1 MYGYILIIIA
11 LLFIIYAQYYM
22 KYKNDY
28 QILQVHL
35 EGLNLDTLYEKYPI
49 VIFNKIYDV
58 GELLKTVFAYS
69 YNFEKKVIAPVN
81 TINRNLSKYLIVTT
95 DDDAHIKLINT
106 KYKSNIKSSLAESDL
121 QYVTIRLKQHQVLIL
136 PSLWYY
142 HSDRSLN
149 AIGLDDIFSK
159 ALYML
164 L

>member
-58 GELLKTVFAYS
+58 NELLKTVFAYS
-69 YNFEKKVIAPVN
+69 YNFEKQVIVPVN
-81 TINRNLSKYLIVTT
+81 TINF
-95 DDDAHIKLINT
+95 
-106 KYKSNIKSSLAESDL
+106 
-121 QYVTIRLKQHQVLIL
+121 
-136 PSLWYY
+136 YY
-142 HSDRSLN
+142 
-149 AIGLDDIFSK
+149 
-159 ALYML
+159 
-164 L
+164 